1 MEQEEERPVRFKN
14 LILYGLGDI
23 YGGGSFLLIG
33 MLFIFFLTDVVGLSP
48 TLAALVFGIG
58 KVWDAVSDPVMGY
71 ISDRTDSR
79 FGRRRIYLLIA
90 IVPIFLSFLLL
101 WIPLGTGSPLLKV
114 LYYSFAYVLF
124 STVFTMVMV
133 PYAAL
138 NAEMTPSY
146 AVRTRLSGA
155 RIIFSQL
162 SALLAGTIPTM
173 IINGRSTPGPG
184 GLGALETGYLIMALV
199 FATLY
204 ALPWI
209 FVFAGTWELPYEKS
223 KPERRG
229 PPLEELK
236 GIFKGFGT
244 IFVNRSFRI
253 HIAMYIFAYCAM
265 DILMAMMI
273 YYMTYNLGRPE
284 LYPIGMGSLLLT
296 QILMLPVYVRISNSR
311 GKGFAYR
318 MGLSIWGVALLAGFF
333 LGPETPLP
341 YFLGLCILIG
351 SGLSAGVMIPWAI
364 LPSITD
370 VDEIITGQRRAG
382 IYSGSMTLVR
392 KMAQGLVALPLVGV
406 VLQSIGYVANQPQSP
421 ETLLGMKLF
430 FVFGPGLLILA
441 GVVTALRFK
450 ITPESH
456 SILSAELKR
465 LREGGKK
472 EGVTEETRG
481 ILETLTGISYSELYT
496 ARQVAE

>member
-1 MEQEEERPVRFKN
+1 
-14 LILYGLGDI
+14 
-23 YGGGSFLLIG
+23 

-101 WIPLGTGSPLLKV
+101 WIPLGTGSPLLKI

-173 IINGRSTPGPG
+173 IISGRSTPGPG
-184 GLGALETGYLIMALV
+184 GLG
-199 FATLY
+199 
-204 ALPWI
+204 
-209 FVFAGTWELPYEKS
+209 
-223 KPERRG
+223 
-229 PPLEELK
+229 PLEEPK

-273 YYMTYNLGRPE
+273 CYMTYNLGRPE
-284 LYPIGMGSLLLT
+284 RYPIGMGSLLLT

-311 GKGFAYR
+311 GKGSAYR
-318 MGLSIWGVALLAGFF
+318 MGLSIWGVPLLAGFF

-406 VLQSIGYVANQPQSP
+406 VLQSVGYVANQPQRP

-456 SILSAELKR
+456 SILSAELER

-472 EGVTEETRG
+472 EDVTEESRG
-481 ILETLTGISYSELYT
+481 IMETLTGISYSELYT
-496 ARQVAE
+496 VRQLAE